1 MDLKI
6 NEEFKNKIPPLTPA
20 EFQQLKENILA
31 DGEIYEPIAVWN
43 GVIVDGH
50 NRWKIIQEH
59 PEIPYKVKEMDFADK
74 WAAFEWMY
82 RKQLG
87 RRNLSDEQK
96 AYMIGKMYEA
106 RKNTQGGDRGTAV
119 DPETGR
125 FTANGQNV
133 HLRERRE
140 TRDGTSGE
148 IGKDFGI
155 DGKTVRRNEKFAKGV
170 DAIREVSPAAAEKV
184 LEGKSG
190 VSKQTIAEM
199 RNADG
204 DKVKEIAKAIER
216 GEPLKATT
224 FPSGRERKKEEEY
237 QLLGNHDRESPA
249 VEYSIDDLLEEMRA
263 VNDDFLGKYRR
274 MLKYHAKLISENAAE
289 VATVFTELVTEFE
302 KMEDF

>member
-50 NRWKIIQEH
+50 NRWKIIREH

-106 RKNTQGGDRGTAV
+106 RKKTRGGQRANDNASKRDAQ
-119 DPETGR
+119 
-125 FTANGQNV
+125 NGQLV
-133 HLRERRE
+133 SE
-140 TRDGTSGE
+140 TDKRSHGVSGE
-148 IGKDFGI
+148 IAMELNIGRN
-155 DGKTVRRNEKFAKGV
+155 TVRRAEHFAKGV

-184 LEGKSG
+184 LGGKSG

-204 DKVKEIAKAIER
+204 DKVKEIAKAIEN

-237 QLLGNHDRESPA
+237 QFLGNHDRESPA

-289 VATVFTELVTEFE
+289 VANVFTELVTEFE